1 MSIYTEIN
9 SPSSLQTACRVM
21 EPAGI
26 SAALAE
32 VGGDAALHEALSE
45 ELRLLFACPQV
56 RPPSS
61 GAKVLPLPS
70 RSLASC
76 LPAAD
81 SRSSLLASCLPCSCP
96 LEGAAY

>member
-1 MSIYTEIN
+1 ME
-9 SPSSLQTACRVM
+9 L

-61 GAKVLPLPS
+61 FTLVQVLLWAHG
-70 RSLASC
+70 L
-76 LPAAD
+76 
-81 SRSSLLASCLPCSCP
+81 
-96 LEGAAY
+96 

>member
-1 MSIYTEIN
+1 
-9 SPSSLQTACRVM
+9 M

-61 GAKVLPLPS
+61 GAKVFFN
-70 RSLASC
+70 
-76 LPAAD
+76 AD
-81 SRSSLLASCLPCSCP
+81 SHLPPGLQRPQERGVRFSLLCCKQAT
-96 LEGAAY
+96 